1 MTVRRARVPARAPPP
16 CVGRALQPTGQR
28 ACSGEHTSSLQH
40 AGCFGPALV
49 PSRAGQLAR
58 SLSCHTLELW
68 HARLGAQG
76 GGFGMQ
82 GMLKDGHKQLSGLEE
97 ATYKNIEAAKQLSSC
112 VRTSLGPNGMN
123 KMVINHLEK
132 LFITNDS
139 ATIVQE
145 LEVQHPAAKLLV
157 MASKMQEAEV
167 GDGTN
172 LVVVLAGELLV
183 LAEELLKNGLHS
195 SEVIGG
201 YTLAMKKAIEE
212 LDNCVTYSA
221 PGTVLKDPV
230 ELAKSLKHVIAAKQW
245 GNEDLFASKIAEA
258 CVLAMPSNPA
268 NFNTDNVRVAKI
280 VGNSVHAT
288 TVVQGMCLT
297 RGALGSVTDVR
308 DAKIAVYGIPLDS
321 ATTETKGTVL
331 LKTAEELKAYSNSEE
346 EALEAVIKAIA
357 DAGTKVII
365 CGQAVGEL
373 ALHYVEKYG
382 MMVLKCPSKFELR
395 RICRTT
401 GANTLVRLEPPTDK
415 DLGFCEHVYVKE
427 IGSTVCTLFDHE
439 KEDSRVAT
447 IVVRGSTTNIMDDVE
462 RAIDDGIN
470 VVKSMTRD
478 ARFVP
483 GAGATEL
490 RLADA
495 LQQFAE
501 AQPGLDQYAINKFGL
516 ALEVVPRTLAENAGM
531 DAANTIAA
539 MYAAHKGGAGG
550 VGINIGEL
558 STADCGVLDLYHTKK
573 EAIKQAAEAAITV
586 LRVDSIIMAKPA
598 GGPKQADKPIG
609 D

>member
-1 MTVRRARVPARAPPP
+1 
-16 CVGRALQPTGQR
+16 
-28 ACSGEHTSSLQH
+28 
-40 AGCFGPALV
+40 
-49 PSRAGQLAR
+49 
-58 SLSCHTLELW
+58 
-68 HARLGAQG
+68 
-76 GGFGMQ
+76 MQ
-82 GMLKDGHKQLSGLEE
+82 GMLKEGHKQMSGLEE

-139 ATIVQE
+139 ATIVKE

-183 LAEELLKNGLHS
+183 LAEELLKNGLHC
-195 SEVIGG
+195 SEIIAG
-201 YTLAMKKAIEE
+201 YTASYKKAIEE
-212 LDNCVTYSA
+212 LDKMVTYSA
-221 PGTVLKDPV
+221 PANVLKDPV
-230 ELAKSLKHVIAAKQW
+230 ELAKALKHVIAAKQY

-258 CVLAMPSNPA
+258 CVMAMPSNPA
-268 NFNTDNVRVAKI
+268 AFNLDNVRVAKI

-288 TVVQGMCLT
+288 TVVQGMCVT
-297 RGALGSVTDVR
+297 RGVLGNVNDAK
-308 DAKIAVYGIPLDS
+308 DAKIAVYGIPMDS
-321 ATTETKGTVL
+321 VVTETKGTVL
-331 LKTAEELKAYSNSEE
+331 LKSAAELKAYSNSEE
-346 EALEAVIKAIA
+346 ASLEAIIKAIA
-357 DAGTKVII
+357 EAGTKVII

-373 ALHYVEKYG
+373 ALHYIEKYG

-401 GANTLVRLEPPTDK
+401 GANTLVRLEPPTEK
-415 DLGFCEHVYVKE
+415 DLGHCKHVYVKE
-427 IGSTVCTLFDHE
+427 IGSTRCTIFDHE
-439 KEDSRVAT
+439 QDESKVST
-447 IVVRGSTTNIMDDVE
+447 IVVRGSTSNIMDDVE

-470 VVKSMTRD
+470 VVKSMTKD

-483 GAGATEL
+483 GAGAAEL

-495 LQQFAE
+495 LQQYGE

-539 MYAAHKGGAGG
+539 MYAAHKAGNGG
-550 VGINIGEL
+550 VGINISEL
-558 STADCGVLDLYHTKK
+558 NTGDCGVLDLLATKK
-573 EAIKQAAEAAITV
+573 EAIKSAAEAAITV

-598 GGPKQADKPIG
+598 GGPKISDSGPE
-609 D
+609 

>member
-1 MTVRRARVPARAPPP
+1 MARNNQLA
-16 CVGRALQPTGQR
+16 PTGM
-28 ACSGEHTSSLQH
+28 
-40 AGCFGPALV
+40 
-49 PSRAGQLAR
+49 
-58 SLSCHTLELW
+58 
-68 HARLGAQG
+68 
-76 GGFGMQ
+76 GMN
-82 GMLKDGHKQLSGLEE
+82 GMLKDGHKQMSGLEE

-139 ATIVQE
+139 ATIVKE

-172 LVVVLAGELLV
+172 FVVVLAGELLV
-183 LAEELLKNGLHS
+183 LAEDLLKNGLHC
-195 SEVIGG
+195 SEIIAG
-201 YTLAMKKAIEE
+201 YTLSLKKAQEE
-212 LDNCVTYSA
+212 LDKCVCYTAPPSA
-221 PGTVLKDPV
+221 LKDPI
-230 ELAKSLKHVIAAKQW
+230 ELAKALKHVIAAKQY
-245 GNEDLFASKIAEA
+245 GNEDLFSAKIAEA
-258 CVLAMPSNPA
+258 CVLAMPDNVA

-297 RGALGSVTDVR
+297 RGVLGTITDAR

-331 LKTAEELKAYSNSEE
+331 LKSAAELKAYSNSEE
-346 EALEAVIKAIA
+346 ESLERVIKAIA
-357 DAGTKVII
+357 DAGTKMLI

-373 ALHYVEKYG
+373 ALHFIEKYG
-382 MMVLKCPSKFELR
+382 MMVMKCPSKFELR

-401 GANTLVRLEPPTDK
+401 GATNLVRMEPPAEA
-415 DLGFCEHVYVKE
+415 DLGFCKHVHVKE
-427 IGSTVCTLFDHE
+427 IGSTQCTIFDHE
-439 KEDSRVAT
+439 QDNSKLAT
-447 IVVRGSTTNIMDDVE
+447 IVVRGSTSNIMDDVE

-470 VVKSMTRD
+470 VVKSMTKD

-483 GAGATEL
+483 GAGAVEL

-495 LQQFAE
+495 LQQYGE

-516 ALEVVPRTLAENAGM
+516 ALEVVPRTLAENAGI
-531 DAANTIAA
+531 DAAETIAA
-539 MYAAHKGGAGG
+539 MYKAHKGGAGG
-550 VGINIGEL
+550 VGIDITEL
-558 STADCGVLDLYHTKK
+558 KAGDCGVLDLLATKK
-573 EAIKQAAEAAITV
+573 EALKLAAEAAITV

-598 GGPKQADKPIG
+598 GGPKAPEQ
-609 D
+609 